1 MTVVATM
8 RATGFGQFC
17 GDCYRSQIH
26 AGDAMHM
33 CTYQCKAIEQRQ
45 RVSREENSDG
55 EIE

>member
-26 AGDAMHM
+26 AIDARHM

-55 EIE
+55 KIE